1 MGSYYAI
8 VIDSPGSA
16 DGERLQKEI
25 EEKVGQQ
32 IRKYLGLEDEQELGS
47 YADVEIKVFSEA
59 QEKYLAKVT
68 VRIK

>member
-1 MGSYYAI
+1 VRTSLEFNVEGST
-8 VIDSPGSA
+8 
-16 DGERLQKEI
+16 QKEI

-47 YADVEIKVFSEA
+47 YADVGIKVSSEV

>member
-1 MGSYYAI
+1 MRTSLEFNVEGST
-8 VIDSPGSA
+8 
-16 DGERLQKEI
+16 QKDI

-32 IRKYLGLEDEQELGS
+32 IRKYLSLEDEQELGS
-47 YADVEIKVFSEA
+47 HADVEIKVFSDV

>member
-1 MGSYYAI
+1 VRTSLEFNVEGST
-8 VIDSPGSA
+8 
-16 DGERLQKEI
+16 QKEI

-32 IRKYLGLEDEQELGS
+32 IRKYLDLEDEQELGS
-47 YADVEIKVFSEA
+47 YADVEIKVFSEV

>member
-1 MGSYYAI
+1 MRTSLEFNVEGFT
-8 VIDSPGSA
+8 
-16 DGERLQKEI
+16 QKEI

>member
-1 MGSYYAI
+1 MRTSLEFNVEGST
-8 VIDSPGSA
+8 
-16 DGERLQKEI
+16 QKEI

-32 IRKYLGLEDEQELGS
+32 IRKYLGLGDEQELGS
-47 YADVEIKVFSEA
+47 YADVEIKVSSEV

>member
-1 MGSYYAI
+1 VRTSLEFNVEGFT
-8 VIDSPGSA
+8 
-16 DGERLQKEI
+16 QKEI

>member
-1 MGSYYAI
+1 MRTSLEFNVEGST
-8 VIDSPGSA
+8 
-16 DGERLQKEI
+16 QKEI

-47 YADVEIKVFSEA
+47 YADVGIKVSSEV